1 MKTMKVRAV
10 ETGRAQLC
18 LPIRVPGDKDELK
31 FLTPSSWLSLIL
43 FVFIRGFMSL
53 SVSSVSSADVALL
66 ALACVSNKGAKS
78 ALW

>member
-1 MKTMKVRAV
+1 MKVRAV

-18 LPIRVPGDKDELK
+18 LPIRVPPDKDELK

-53 SVSSVSSADVALL
+53 SVSSADVALL